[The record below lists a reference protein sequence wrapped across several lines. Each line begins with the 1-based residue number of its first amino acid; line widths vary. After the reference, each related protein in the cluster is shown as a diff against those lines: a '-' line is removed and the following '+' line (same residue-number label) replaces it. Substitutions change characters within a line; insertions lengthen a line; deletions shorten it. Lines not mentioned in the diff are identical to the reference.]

1 MLDELIGLGRS
12 KTRLDV
18 INLILD
24 EGRPLSASE
33 IAEKL
38 NISVNAAN
46 IAIHYLNK
54 AGLLNKIERG
64 MYEVNVYAF
73 CKAFLTFLLGSK
85 MEGRAGKSLE
95 DFTKIG
101 GEKGG

>member
-1 MLDELIGLGRS
+1 MLDELLGLGRS

-18 INLILD
+18 INFILD

-38 NISVNAAN
+38 DISLNAAN

-64 MYEVNVYAF
+64 LYEVNVYAF

-85 MEGRAGKSLE
+85 AAGRADKSLE
-95 DFTKIG
+95 DFTK
-101 GEKGG
+101 

>member
-1 MLDELIGLGRS
+1 MLEELLGLGRS

-18 INLILD
+18 INFILD

-38 NISVNAAN
+38 DISLNAAN

-64 MYEVNVYAF
+64 LYEVNVYAF
-73 CKAFLTFLLGSK
+73 CKAFLTFLLASK
-85 MEGRAGKSLE
+85 AEGHAGKSLE
-95 DFTKIG
+95 DFTR
-101 GEKGG
+101 